1 MRKLLTTIILA
12 VTVVS
17 LSGCFPV
24 FVPVHDHHYGHHH
37 RGWGGH

>member
-1 MRKLLTTIILA
+1 MKKLVTALLLA

-24 FVPVHDHHYGHHH
+24 FVPVHDHHYYGHHGYY
-37 RGWGGH
+37 RR